1 MTSRGE
7 MGVGDAQEGVD
18 ICILTADSHRSLEE
32 TNTILQ
38 SNYLPINNLIFFKIS
53 YWIDYKCKTT
63 SLKKKL
69 YKWTYLQNRN
79 RLPDR
84 EQTYG
89 YQGGRMEGKE

>member
-1 MTSRGE
+1 

-53 YWIDYKCKTT
+53 Y
-63 SLKKKL
+63 
-69 YKWTYLQNRN
+69 
-79 RLPDR
+79 
-84 EQTYG
+84 
-89 YQGGRMEGKE
+89 